1 MTSSTR
7 PRAREFYL
15 VLTAFAV
22 VFAAC
27 GFASPAV
34 AKGKSQPN
42 NRYASI
48 VMDADTG
55 AILSESNSN
64 KKLHPASLTKVMT
77 LLMLFEAMDNGQI
90 SLRDQ
95 IRVSKHAASMVPS
108 KLDLPAGSTIKVQ
121 DAIYAMVTKSANDVA
136 VAVAERLGGT
146 ESGFARMMTRRAR
159 ELGMNNTT
167 FVNASGLHNPQQVS
181 SARDMAILARTV
193 INQHSGYYRYFST
206 ANFTYKGRSY
216 HNHNR
221 LMETYKGMDGMKTG
235 YVGPS
240 GFNLVAS
247 AVRNDRRLIGVVFG
261 GRTTASRNA
270 HMAELLDSGFG
281 KKPDLLIAKNDK
293 TAPRPV
299 YNAPAG
305 NSGITVAAL
314 DPKTAPPVPPRKP
327 AILTALNTI
336 RQAAPTSGQVKLA
349 SFAPMIDASRY
360 GELAGEGDIDPA
372 EARRIETGL
381 VAASAI
387 RGSEMNAPMTSP
399 QNDNARLLTA
409 PAADDKWSVQIGA
422 FSSRAASD
430 RAIGEAA
437 RKIPASLGGSPAIAP
452 LKVKDGWVFRARLGG
467 YSREQAFRAC
477 KYVQECMPVAPQNN

>member
-1 MTSSTR
+1 
-7 PRAREFYL
+7 
-15 VLTAFAV
+15 
-22 VFAAC
+22 
-27 GFASPAV
+27 
-34 AKGKSQPN
+34 
-42 NRYASI
+42 
-48 VMDADTG
+48 
-55 AILSESNSN
+55 
-64 KKLHPASLTKVMT
+64 
-77 LLMLFEAMDNGQI
+77 
-90 SLRDQ
+90 
-95 IRVSKHAASMVPS
+95 MVPS
-108 KLDLPAGSTIKVQ
+108 KLDLPAGSSIRVQ
-121 DAIYAMVTKSANDVA
+121 DAIYAIVTKSANDVA

-167 FVNASGLHNPQQVS
+167 FVNASGLHNPQQIS

-193 INQHSGYYRYFST
+193 INQHPGYYRYFST

-247 AVRNDRRLIGVVFG
+247 AVRKDRRLIGVVFG

-270 HMAELLDSGFG
+270 HMAELLDRGFD
-281 KKPDLLIAKNDK
+281 KTYDIRIAKADK
-293 TAPRPV
+293 QASPPHET
-299 YNAPAG
+299 PAG
-305 NSGITVAAL
+305 ISENSGITVANL
-314 DPKTAPPVPPRKP
+314 DPKTVPPVPPRKP
-327 AILTALNTI
+327 VILTALNTLNKVT
-336 RQAAPTSGQVKLA
+336 PTGGQVKLA
-349 SFAPMIDASRY
+349 SFSPIDTSRY

-372 EARRIETGL
+372 ETRRIETGL

-387 RGSEMNAPMTSP
+387 RGSEMNA
-399 QNDNARLLTA
+399 NNRLLTA

-430 RAIGEAA
+430 RAIGNAV
-437 RKIPASLGGSPAIAP
+437 RKLPASIGGSPAIAP

-477 KYVQECMPVAPQNN
+477 KYIQECMPVAPQNN